1 MRVIDGGCTRSC
13 AASVP
18 TVHSPSRKSTPS
30 ALSAATLSGLS
41 GCRSLRSRRDNRITE
56 SRSSL
61 ASPESVREALCT
73 VGVMSLA

>member
-30 ALSAATLSGLS
+30 ALSAPTLSGLS
-41 GCRSLRSRRDNRITE
+41 GSRSARRRRESRTTE
-56 SRSSL
+56 RRSSL
-61 ASPESVREALCT
+61 ASPLSVREAAST
-73 VGVMSLA
+73 VGMSLA